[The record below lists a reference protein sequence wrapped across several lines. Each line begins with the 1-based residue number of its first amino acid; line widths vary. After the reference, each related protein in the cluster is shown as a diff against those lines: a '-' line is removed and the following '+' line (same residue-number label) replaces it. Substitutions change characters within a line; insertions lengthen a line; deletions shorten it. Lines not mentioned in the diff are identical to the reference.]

1 MTPTSKKYLR
11 MKLDE
16 VEMENK
22 DKIPDDDYK
31 IFRDNILAEIC
42 SIELNDSNIRKA
54 HNMEPIS

>member
-42 SIELNDSNIRKA
+42 SIELNDPNIRKA